1 MARDVPTIAPG
12 MVRTFAALALST
24 LLVIV
29 VAACGGNPGP
39 EPSPVGQASPTTALA
54 SPSTAL
60 ATPSANPSPSPGVIP
75 HVFVIV
81 MENTALAR
89 ALASPPIAR
98 LASANTL
105 LTNYYAVARPS
116 LPNYLAMTSGST
128 WGIADN
134 GYHVLPGADLG
145 TQLTTAGISWKAYME
160 GLTDAGCMR
169 SPYPYALKHNPF
181 AYYGGKCPP
190 NVVPMDALY
199 ADLAAV
205 TPSFLFI
212 KPGLCND
219 GHDCSLD
226 VAGAW
231 LESTVARILMSDAWR
246 SSGVMFIVWEEGDG
260 GDNNLVP
267 LIVVTK
273 DAAARRVE
281 SRYDHY
287 SLLATIQD
295 LFGLPRLGAA
305 ATAQPLT
312 HLIASGS
319 R

>member
-1 MARDVPTIAPG
+1 MDMGVDRSIAS
-12 MVRTFAALALST
+12 LAISA
-24 LLVIV
+24 LLVTV
-29 VAACGGNPGP
+29 VAACGGNTLP
-39 EPSPVGQASPTTALA
+39 EPRPLGQASPSPTASS
-54 SPSTAL
+54 SPSPTASRS
-60 ATPSANPSPSPGVIP
+60 PSPSPSPGVIP

-81 MENTALAR
+81 MENAGLNR
-89 ALASPPIAR
+89 ALQSRPIAR

-105 LTNYYAVARPS
+105 LTNYYGVARPS

-128 WGIADN
+128 WGITDN
-134 GYHVLPGADLG
+134 GYHVLPTTDLG
-145 TQLTTAGISWKAYME
+145 TQLTTAGISWRAYME
-160 GLTDAGCMR
+160 GLTDAGCLR

-190 NVVPMDALY
+190 NVVPMEALDV
-199 ADLAAV
+199 DLAGV

-219 GHDCSLD
+219 GHDCALD

-231 LESTVARILMSDAWR
+231 LEATVTRIVMSEAWR
-246 SSGVMFIVWEEGDG
+246 AGGIMFVLWEEGEA

-267 LIVVTK
+267 LIIISK
-273 DAAARRVE
+273 DSPARRVE
-281 SRYDHY
+281 TRYDHY
-287 SLLATIQD
+287 SLLATIED

-312 HLIASGS
+312 PLFVPG

>member
-1 MARDVPTIAPG
+1 MASVMAR
-12 MVRTFAALALST
+12 TFSPLTLST
-24 LLVIV
+24 LLVIA
-29 VAACGGNPGP
+29 VAACGGNPGT

-54 SPSTAL
+54 SPTTAS
-60 ATPSANPSPSPGVIP
+60 ATPSASLSPSPSPRVTP

-81 MENTALAR
+81 MENAGLAR
-89 ALASPPIAR
+89 ALTSPPIAR

-134 GYHVLPGADLG
+134 DYHVLPATDLG

-160 GLTDAGCMR
+160 GLTDAGCMT

-181 AYYGGKCPP
+181 AYYGGKCPA

-205 TPSFLFI
+205 TPRFLFI

-231 LESTVARILMSDAWR
+231 LEATVARIVASDAWR
-246 SSGVMFIVWEEGDG
+246 SSGVMFILWEEGDG

-273 DAAARRVE
+273 DAAARRIE

-295 LFGLPRLGAA
+295 LLGLPRLGAA

-312 HLIASGS
+312 QLIAGGS